1 MSVEACQDDGAPPSG
16 SFNCC
21 LAALQLEGAGEDTQ
35 RGDAVGGE
43 PDRAAVSSG
52 LPSFYHRR
60 EKKGI

>member
-21 LAALQLEGAGEDTQ
+21 LAALQLEGAGEDT
-35 RGDAVGGE
+35 VGGE